1 MATLPLRLPGSTPR
15 KTEYMCMSLGT
26 RSRKFFLERAV
37 IGLLACAALAWPQ
50 RPAETDAGALLERSR
65 KAALEYGS
73 LLPDFVCTEVIQR
86 YTDPVRRHFQPFG
99 TDWILKDTLTV
110 RLGYF
115 EHKEDHKLT
124 LIDGHPADRTY
135 ESLGGALGA
144 GEFGGMLHSI
154 FDPSSAATFRWVSW
168 KNVRRRRAAVYSY
181 VVEQAHSDYVLDS
194 GVPGKPHAATVGYH
208 GELEIDLE
216 TGATLSL
223 TYQADNIPTELQWNS
238 VATTV
243 DYNFVVVGGRNYL
256 LPARSETV
264 IRRPLMWMRNQ
275 MEFRDYGKFSTEST
289 VTFDVKDGVK

>member
-1 MATLPLRLPGSTPR
+1 MRGFR
-15 KTEYMCMSLGT
+15 RSLT
-26 RSRKFFLERAV
+26 AFLKRAV
-37 IGLLACAALAWPQ
+37 IGLLACTALAWPQ
-50 RPAETDAGALLERSR
+50 RPAEADASALLERSR

-86 YTDPVRRHFQPFG
+86 YTDPIRRPVRPYSL
-99 TDWILKDTLTV
+99 DWILKDTLTV

-124 LIDGHPADRTY
+124 LINGHPTDRVY

-181 VVEQAHSDYVLDS
+181 VVEQAHSDYVLGS
-194 GVPGKPHAATVGYH
+194 EVPGKPPAAIVGYH

-216 TGATLSL
+216 TGATLSI
-223 TYQADNIPTELQWNS
+223 TYQADHIPAELNWNS
-238 VATTV
+238 VVTTV
-243 DYNFVVVGGRNYL
+243 DYDFAGVGGRNYL

-264 IRRPLMWMRNQ
+264 IRRPSMWMRNQ
-275 MEFRDYGKFSTEST
+275 MEFRDYGKFSTESNT
-289 VTFDVKDGVK
+289 TFDVKGVVK

>member
-1 MATLPLRLPGSTPR
+1 
-15 KTEYMCMSLGT
+15 
-26 RSRKFFLERAV
+26 
-37 IGLLACAALAWPQ
+37 
-50 RPAETDAGALLERSR
+50 
-65 KAALEYGS
+65 
-73 LLPDFVCTEVIQR
+73 
-86 YTDPVRRHFQPFG
+86 
-99 TDWILKDTLTV
+99 
-110 RLGYF
+110 
-115 EHKEDHKLT
+115 
-124 LIDGHPADRTY
+124 
-135 ESLGGALGA
+135 
-144 GEFGGMLHSI
+144 
-154 FDPSSAATFRWVSW
+154 
-168 KNVRRRRAAVYSY
+168 
-181 VVEQAHSDYVLDS
+181 
-194 GVPGKPHAATVGYH
+194 VGYH